1 MALEDRRRSRMNEP
15 LIVLGLSNLESPSEQ
30 IAAQIRVQI
39 TTGRIAPGTPLPSVR
54 QLARDLDVA
63 PNTIVRAYNELE
75 QGGWVIPSA
84 RKSVSVA
91 PSPPTLSHEE
101 QRATYDRALAHLLV
115 LANQLGMTAADLHK
129 DIDRHIPI
137 RAEPYVPRAAK

>member
-1 MALEDRRRSRMNEP
+1 MALEDRRSRMSEP
-15 LIVLGLSNLESPSEQ
+15 LIVLDLSNLASPSEQ

-39 TTGRIAPGTPLPSVR
+39 TSGRIAPGTPLPSVR

-63 PNTIVRAYNELE
+63 PNTIVRAYNDLE

-84 RKSVSVA
+84 RKGVSVA
-91 PSPPTLSHEE
+91 PSPPTLTQEE
-101 QRATYDRALAHLLV
+101 QRASYERALAHLLV
-115 LANQLGMTAADLHK
+115 LASQLGMTAADLHK

-137 RAEPYVPRAAK
+137 MAEPFVHRAAK